1 MLKDL
6 CRMSSPTISGLP
18 MQAPAQHRRSFASF
32 RTIIALVLREM
43 STSYGRSPGGY
54 LWAVL
59 EPVAGIALLS
69 AVFSIAFTKPAL
81 GVNFPLF
88 YATGMV
94 PFLIFTSIS
103 NKIAQALNFS
113 RPLLAYPS
121 VTFIDAIVARFLLN
135 MLTEIMVC
143 YIVFTGIL
151 LIFDTRVIVNVPV
164 VALGLLMAGFLA
176 LGVGTLNCFL
186 FTKFPLWQQAWSILM
201 RPMFIISCVIMVYD
215 RLPDSVSYWLWFNP
229 VVHVIGMVRHGVYS
243 SYVGTYISVSYVFGF
258 SAVCMVFGLI
268 FLRRYQYSMFER

>member
-1 MLKDL
+1 MLKGL
-6 CRMSSPTISGLP
+6 GRMSSPTISSLP
-18 MQAPAQHRRSFASF
+18 MQTPAQHRRSFASL

-69 AVFSIAFTKPAL
+69 AVFSITFAKPAL

-94 PFLIFTSIS
+94 PFVIFTSIS
-103 NKIAQALNFS
+103 NKVANALNFS

-121 VTFIDAIVARFLLN
+121 VTFIDAIAARFLLN

-143 YIVFTGIL
+143 YIVFAGIL
-151 LIFDTRVIVNVPV
+151 LIFDTRVIVNVPI
-164 VALGLLMAGFLA
+164 VALGLLMSGSLA

-186 FTKFPLWQQAWSILM
+186 FTRFPLWQQAWSILM
-201 RPMFIISCVIMVYD
+201 RPMFIFSCVIMVYD
-215 RLPDSVSYWLWFNP
+215 RLPDSVSYWFWFNP

-268 FLRRYQYSMFER
+268 FLRRFQYSMFER